1 MTAVQRMHQDKTLSV
16 QTDQKKWTMEL
27 ETSVA
32 KKRGR
37 PVGWKKHRT
46 ATSDKPY
53 PEVYSAMIAALPPL
67 EQQVG
72 YHREMIL
79 RRIDELTANAL
90 DTRTLEER
98 FAELLGMS
106 PRLASQVV
114 HGLQPLTTSMLAVC
128 AEKLEVNPTFLL
140 TGAVP
145 ALPVQ
150 TPSTKIPSE
159 EGEFLRAYQN
169 ANNAGKVASFFI
181 LALPELLEFIPK
193 EIALRVIGSLCI
205 LHDAGAQ
212 ELLRFLPSVLGRY
225 KVRTGNFPDE
235 FNDAD
240 LIFTPL
246 HEWLGIFGPE
256 KNSLCMY
263 YPNSIN

>member
-1 MTAVQRMHQDKTLSV
+1 
-16 QTDQKKWTMEL
+16 MEI
-27 ETSVA
+27 EASVA

-37 PVGWKKHRT
+37 PVGWKKHQT
-46 ATSDKPY
+46 VTSDKPY
-53 PEVYSAMIAALPPL
+53 PKVYSAMIAALPPL

-72 YHREMIL
+72 HHLEMIL
-79 RRIDELTANAL
+79 RRIDELTANAF

-106 PRLASQVV
+106 PRLAGQVV
-114 HGLQPLTTSMLAVC
+114 HGLHPLTTSMLAVC
-128 AEKLEVNPTFLL
+128 AEKLDVNPTFLL
-140 TGAVP
+140 TGTVP
-145 ALPVQ
+145 PFPAKTLP
-150 TPSTKIPSE
+150 TDPSSE
-159 EGEFLRAYQN
+159 ETEYLRNYRN
-169 ANNAGKVASFFI
+169 SNNAGKVASHFI

-212 ELLRFLPSVLGRY
+212 ELLCFLPSVVGRY
-225 KVRTGNFPDE
+225 KVRTGNMPDE

-240 LIFTPL
+240 LIFTPI

-256 KNSLCMY
+256 KNPLCMY
-263 YPNSIN
+263 YPSSIN

>member
-1 MTAVQRMHQDKTLSV
+1 
-16 QTDQKKWTMEL
+16 MEI
-27 ETSVA
+27 EASVA

-37 PVGWKKHRT
+37 PVGCKNHRAVPST
-46 ATSDKPY
+46 KAY
-53 PEVYSAMIAALPPL
+53 PEVFLAMIAALPPL
-67 EQQVG
+67 KQQVG
-72 YHREMIL
+72 HHREMIL
-79 RRIDELTANAL
+79 RRIDELTANAF
-90 DTRTLEER
+90 DTRTLEAR

-159 EGEFLRAYQN
+159 DGEFLRAYHN
-169 ANNAGKVASFFI
+169 SNNAGKVASHFI

-205 LHDAGAQ
+205 LHDVGAQ
-212 ELLRFLPSVLGRY
+212 ELLCFLPSVLGRY
-225 KVRTGNFPDE
+225 QVRTGNMPNE
-235 FNDAD
+235 LNHVD

-246 HEWLGIFGPE
+246 HELLGIFGPE
-256 KNSLCMY
+256 KNPLCMY
-263 YPNSIN
+263 YPSSIS